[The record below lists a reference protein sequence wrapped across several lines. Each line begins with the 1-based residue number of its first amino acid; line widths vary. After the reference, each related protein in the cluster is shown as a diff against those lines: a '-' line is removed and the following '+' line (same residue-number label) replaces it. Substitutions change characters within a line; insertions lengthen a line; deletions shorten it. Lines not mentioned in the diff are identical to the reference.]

1 MALEGFKFAERGG
14 AATDQAIGASA
25 ERTTGAGVDRPIGV
39 GTERTVGAGVERMS
53 GAGMERPAG
62 AAVDRPIG
70 VGTERATGVGTE
82 RSIGT
87 GMDRPLPK
95 RRPNYLLLAVGA
107 LVVLGCV
114 VAITQL
120 APRGLRVASGDIRVA
135 AVQRGFFRNDI
146 LVRSAA
152 APLHTVIL
160 DALESGRVEEVL
172 VNDGALVAKGEL
184 LFRLFNPQ
192 LRLDLVAREADR
204 AQQISNVSNLR
215 VTLETSQTEHQRRLL
230 DLGYAVAQARR
241 LQARNASLRDGG
253 FISAATLED
262 SQDRLAQQ
270 QQALEDEK
278 TRFAVEVRTKREGV
292 RRMEEA
298 IEQLDT
304 GLQVVNESIEA
315 LAVRAPIAGRLTDFR
330 LQVGEIVQPEQHIG
344 RIDDPSQFKL
354 VAEVDEYYLGLA
366 AGKQG
371 QVNFNGRDYPVEI
384 SRVFPQ
390 VREGRFS
397 IELLFTHEAP
407 GGLSPGQS
415 AETRIELG
423 EAGVGQATEAQSG
436 LGLGSRESRVVQGEE
451 SPGYGRKSPLTP
463 ATPSDSRTRQSAGS
477 RVAPGEIG
485 SELLLPNDAFLNDTG
500 GTWVF
505 VVAPDGKT
513 AERRAIRVGR
523 HNDGQVEVA
532 AGLAPGERVI
542 VSAYGAFGKA
552 EQLEITR

>member
-1 MALEGFKFAERGG
+1 MALEGFKFAERAR
-14 AATDQAIGASA
+14 AAEDQVVGVDA
-25 ERTTGAGVDRPIGV
+25 ERTTGAG
-39 GTERTVGAGVERMS
+39 
-53 GAGMERPAG
+53 MEGPTG

-70 VGTERATGVGTE
+70 VGTERMSGAGMERPTGTP
-82 RSIGT
+82 
-87 GMDRPLPK
+87 MDRALPK

-107 LVVLGCV
+107 LMVLGCV

-120 APRGLRVASGDIRVA
+120 TPRGLRVAAGDIRVA

-192 LRLDLVAREADR
+192 LRLNLVAREADR

-215 VTLETSQTEHQRRLL
+215 VTLETGQTEHQRRLL

-270 QQALEDEK
+270 QQALEDEN
-278 TRFAVEVRTKREGV
+278 TRFAVEMRTKREGV

-304 GLQVVNESIEA
+304 GLRVVNESIEA

-344 RIDDPSQFKL
+344 RIDDPSQSKL
-354 VAEVDEYYLGLA
+354 VAEVDEYYLGGLA
-366 AGKQG
+366 PGKQG

-390 VREGRFS
+390 VRDGRFS

-423 EAGVGQATEAQSG
+423 AASVGQAAEAQSGLGETAVGQATEAQSG
-436 LGLGSRESRVVQGEE
+436 LGETTAGRATEVRGGLGQGSR
-451 SPGYGRKSPLTP
+451 
-463 ATPSDSRTRQSAGS
+463 GS
-477 RVAPGEIG
+477 RVAPGDRN
-485 SELLLPNDAFLNDTG
+485 SRLLPNDAFLNDTG

-523 HNDGQVEVA
+523 HNDRQVEVA
-532 AGLAPGERVI
+532 SGLAPGEQVI
-542 VSAYGAFGKA
+542 VSAYAAFGKA
-552 EQLEITR
+552 EQLEIAR

>member
-1 MALEGFKFAERGG
+1 MALEGFQFAEPGG
-14 AATDQAIGASA
+14 AGRGPSTGAS
-25 ERTTGAGVDRPIGV
+25 
-39 GTERTVGAGVERMS
+39 
-53 GAGMERPAG
+53 
-62 AAVDRPIG
+62 
-70 VGTERATGVGTE
+70 
-82 RSIGT
+82 
-87 GMDRPLPK
+87 MDRALPK
-95 RRPNYLLLAVGA
+95 RRPNYPVLAVVA
-107 LVVLGCV
+107 LVVLACV
-114 VAITQL
+114 AALVQFV
-120 APRGLRVASGDIRVA
+120 PRGLRVAAGDIRIA

-160 DALESGRVEEVL
+160 DALESGRVDEVL

-241 LQARNASLRDGG
+241 LQVRNASLRDGG
-253 FISAATLED
+253 FIAAATLED

-278 TRFAVEVRTKREGV
+278 TRFAVEMRTKREGV

-298 IEQLDT
+298 IEELDS
-304 GLQVVNESIEA
+304 GLRVVNESIEA

-344 RIDDPSQFKL
+344 RIDDPSRFKL
-354 VAEVDEYYLGLA
+354 VAKVDEYYLGGLA

-371 QVNFNGRDYPVEI
+371 QVSFNGREYPVEI

-390 VREGRFS
+390 VTDGRFS

-407 GGLSPGQS
+407 GGLSPGQT
-415 AETRIELG
+415 ADTRIV
-423 EAGVGQATEAQSG
+423 AGQ
-436 LGLGSRESRVVQGEE
+436 
-451 SPGYGRKSPLTP
+451 
-463 ATPSDSRTRQSAGS
+463 RTHA
-477 RVAPGEIG
+477 
-485 SELLLPNDAFLNDTG
+485 LLLPNDAFLNDTG

-505 VVAPDGKT
+505 VVAPDGRT
-513 AERRAIRVGR
+513 ARRRAIRVGR
-523 HNDGQVEVA
+523 HNDSQVEVA

-542 VSAYGAFGKA
+542 VSAYAAFGKA
-552 EQLEITR
+552 ERLEIAR

>member
-1 MALEGFKFAERGG
+1 MALEGFKFAEWGG
-14 AATDQAIGASA
+14 AGRGPS
-25 ERTTGAGVDRPIGV
+25 TGAAVERPVGV
-39 GTERTVGAGVERMS
+39 GTERTTGAV
-53 GAGMERPAG
+53 
-62 AAVDRPIG
+62 VDRP
-70 VGTERATGVGTE
+70 TGA
-82 RSIGT
+82 S
-87 GMDRPLPK
+87 MDRALPK
-95 RRPNYLLLAVGA
+95 RRPNYPVLAVVA
-107 LVVLGCV
+107 LVVLACV
-114 VAITQL
+114 AALVQL
-120 APRGLRVASGDIRVA
+120 VPRGLRVAAGDIRVA
-135 AVQRGFFRNDI
+135 TVQRGFFRNDI

-172 VNDGALVAKGEL
+172 VNDGALVAKGDL

-241 LQARNASLRDGG
+241 LQVRNASLRDGG

-278 TRFAVEVRTKREGV
+278 TRFAVEMRTKREGV

-298 IEQLDT
+298 IGELDS
-304 GLQVVNESIEA
+304 GLRVVNESIEA

-344 RIDDPSQFKL
+344 RIDDPSQSKL
-354 VAEVDEYYLGLA
+354 VAEVDEYYLGGLA
-366 AGKQG
+366 VGKQG
-371 QVNFNGRDYPVEI
+371 QVSFNGRDYPVEI

-390 VREGRFS
+390 VTDGRFS

-407 GGLSPGQS
+407 GGLNPGQS

-423 EAGVGQATEAQSG
+423 EAGVGQDG
-436 LGLGSRESRVVQGEE
+436 ESRVR
-451 SPGYGRKSPLTP
+451 PD
-463 ATPSDSRTRQSAGS
+463 TPSDTRTGRSAGS
-477 RVAPGEIG
+477 RVAPGEG
-485 SELLLPNDAFLNDTG
+485 RSELLLPNDAFLNDTG

-505 VVAPDGKT
+505 VVAPDGRT
-513 AERRAIRVGR
+513 ARRQAIRVGR
-523 HNDGQVEVA
+523 HNDSQVEVA

-542 VSAYGAFGKA
+542 VSAYAAFGKA
-552 EQLEITR
+552 ERLEIAR

>member
-1 MALEGFKFAERGG
+1 MAIKGFKFAEWAG
-14 AATDQAIGASA
+14 AATDQAIRVGA
-25 ERTTGAGVDRPIGV
+25 ERL
-39 GTERTVGAGVERMS
+39 S
-53 GAGMERPAG
+53 GAGMEGPTGTAT
-62 AAVDRPIG
+62 DRQ
-70 VGTERATGVGTE
+70 
-82 RSIGT
+82 IGT
-87 GMDRPLPK
+87 AMDRALPK
-95 RRPNYLLLAVGA
+95 RRPNYLALGVGA

-120 APRGLRVASGDIRVA
+120 APRGLRVAAGDIRVA

-230 DLGYAVAQARR
+230 DLGFAVAQARR
-241 LQARNASLRDGG
+241 LQTRNASLRDGG

-270 QQALEDEK
+270 QQALEDEE

-354 VAEVDEYYLGLA
+354 VAKVDEYYLGGLA

-390 VREGRFS
+390 VTDGRFS

-423 EAGVGQATEAQSG
+423 AAGVGQG
-436 LGLGSRESRVVQGEE
+436 GESRVVQGEE

-463 ATPSDSRTRQSAGS
+463 ATPSDSKTGHSAGS

-523 HNDGQVEVA
+523 HNDSQVEVA

-552 EQLEITR
+552 ERLEIAR

>member
-14 AATDQAIGASA
+14 AGMERPTDAA
-25 ERTTGAGVDRPIGV
+25 VDRPTGV
-39 GTERTVGAGVERMS
+39 GTERMS
-53 GAGMERPAG
+53 GAGMNRPTG
-62 AAVDRPIG
+62 AA
-70 VGTERATGVGTE
+70 
-82 RSIGT
+82 
-87 GMDRPLPK
+87 MDRPLPK
-95 RRPNYLLLAVGA
+95 RHANYPLLAVGA
-107 LVVLGCV
+107 LAVLGCV
-114 VAITQL
+114 AAITQL
-120 APRGLRVASGDIRVA
+120 APRGLRVSASDIRVA
-135 AVQRGFFRNDI
+135 TVQRGMFRNDI

-172 VNDGALVAKGEL
+172 VNDGALVAKGDL

-230 DLGYAVAQARR
+230 DLGYAMAQARR

-278 TRFAVEVRTKREGV
+278 TRFAVEMRTKREGV

-298 IEQLDT
+298 IEQLDS
-304 GLQVVNESIEA
+304 GLRVVNDSIEA

-344 RIDDPSQFKL
+344 RIDDPSRFKL
-354 VAEVDEYYLGLA
+354 VAQVDEYYLGGLA
-366 AGKQG
+366 VGKEG

-384 SRVFPQ
+384 NRVFPQ
-390 VREGRFS
+390 VTDGRFA

-407 GGLSPGQS
+407 AGLSPGQS

-423 EAGVGQATEAQSG
+423 EAGVAQATKPQSGLGEATAGQATQAQSG
-436 LGLGSRESRVVQGEE
+436 LGEAGTG
-451 SPGYGRKSPLTP
+451 
-463 ATPSDSRTRQSAGS
+463 QSAQMQIRLGEGS
-477 RVAPGEIG
+477 SR
-485 SELLLPNDAFLNDTG
+485 LLLPNDAFLNDTG

-505 VVAPDGKT
+505 VVAPDGRT
-513 AERRAIRVGR
+513 AERRSIRVGR
-523 HNDGQVEVA
+523 HNDSQVEVA

-542 VSAYGAFGKA
+542 VSAYAPFGKA
-552 EQLEITR
+552 ERLEIAR

>member
-1 MALEGFKFAERGG
+1 MPVSMTLEGFK
-14 AATDQAIGASA
+14 SA
-25 ERTTGAGVDRPIGV
+25 ER
-39 GTERTVGAGVERMS
+39 
-53 GAGMERPAG
+53 AG
-62 AAVDRPIG
+62 AAVDRPTRI
-70 VGTERATGVGTE
+70 A
-82 RSIGT
+82 
-87 GMDRPLPK
+87 MDRALPK
-95 RRPNYLLLAVGA
+95 RRPNYLVLAVGA
-107 LVVLGCV
+107 LAVLGCV
-114 VAITQL
+114 VMITQL
-120 APRGLRVASGDIRVA
+120 APRGLRVAAGDIRVA
-135 AVQRGFFRNDI
+135 TVQRGWFRNDI

-253 FISAATLED
+253 FISASTLED

-278 TRFAVEVRTKREGV
+278 TRFAVEMRTKREGV

-298 IEQLDT
+298 IEQLDS

-354 VAEVDEYYLGLA
+354 VAAVDEYYLGGLA
-366 AGKQG
+366 VGKQG

-384 SRVFPQ
+384 NRVFPQ
-390 VREGRFS
+390 VTDGRFS

-415 AETRIELG
+415 AETRIELA
-423 EAGVGQATEAQSG
+423 EASVGQATKAPGGFGQTS
-436 LGLGSRESRVVQGEE
+436 LESRVV
-451 SPGYGRKSPLTP
+451 PGDRN
-463 ATPSDSRTRQSAGS
+463 SR
-477 RVAPGEIG
+477 
-485 SELLLPNDAFLNDTG
+485 LLLPNDAFLNDSG

-513 AERRAIRVGR
+513 AGRRAIRVGR
-523 HNDGQVEVA
+523 HNDSQVEVA

-542 VSAYGAFGKA
+542 VSAYAAFGKA
-552 EQLEITR
+552 ERLEIAR